1 MKHRDWELVIVVVL
15 GMKEALAE
23 HNLRLHQNVEK
34 RRSRSLKKLVNVNQI
49 EIAKLIP
56 SLSSDECVVSKG
68 LDSISQVA
76 SLGVAKERDSGEF
89 SDNECDRER
98 RGRITGLLRMVIM
111 ASSRTNSRSGIWL

>member
-1 MKHRDWELVIVVVL
+1 MIVVVL

-34 RRSRSLKKLVNVNQI
+34 RSRSLKKLVNVNQI
-49 EIAKLIP
+49 EITKLIP

-89 SDNECDRER
+89 SDDECDRER

>member
-1 MKHRDWELVIVVVL
+1 MKHRDWEPVIVVVL

-34 RRSRSLKKLVNVNQI
+34 RSRSLKKLVNVNQI

-89 SDNECDRER
+89 SDDECDRER

>member
-1 MKHRDWELVIVVVL
+1 MKHRDWEPVIVVVL

-34 RRSRSLKKLVNVNQI
+34 RSRSLKKLVNVNQI

-89 SDNECDRER
+89 SDDECNRER